1 MGVIRLMGIDDVS
14 IGVCLTGCVWFDGKP
29 KVRRGVFVRL
39 VGTPIRALCFWS
51 WYCRIFD
58 TALCTFRS
66 RSGSLHG
73 AAWSVLAERRR
84 NEASS
89 SREGGERL
97 AVRCWLAF
105 GVGCSRG
112 MRAVRASVSW
122 PARLAGLRKRSEAE
136 SSAYEGS
143 FPLNSAD
150 RLSGMKA

>member
-1 MGVIRLMGIDDVS
+1 MGVIRLMGRDDVA
-14 IGVCLTGCVWFDGKP
+14 IGVCLAGWLWFDGKP

-51 WYCRIFD
+51 WYCRIID

-89 SREGGERL
+89 SREGRGRL
-97 AVRCWLAF
+97 AVRCLVAF
-105 GVGCSRG
+105 RVGYSRG

-122 PARLAGLRKRSEAE
+122 PARPAGLRKRSEAE
-136 SSAYEGS
+136 SSAYEDS

>member
-1 MGVIRLMGIDDVS
+1 MSFCAPCRYSDQGALLFTGVG
-14 IGVCLTGCVWFDGKP
+14 
-29 KVRRGVFVRL
+29 
-39 VGTPIRALCFWS
+39 
-51 WYCRIFD
+51 IFD

-97 AVRCWLAF
+97 AVRCLVAF

-112 MRAVRASVSW
+112 LRAVRASVSW
-122 PARLAGLRKRSEAE
+122 PARPAGCANEAKRRA
-136 SSAYEGS
+136 AP
-143 FPLNSAD
+143 F
-150 RLSGMKA
+150 